1 MTDNQ
6 KSHRGPLVRAA
17 AAVCAA
23 GAAVAAT
30 ALVAK
35 TRSWLKQMETQPREF
50 ARQRWTLA
58 KASSAAAADTWRN
71 GNSAKEAES
80 VQKTESDK
88 VSVKPI
94 EKSARKQRARP
105 VTISQPAPPLDRS
118 AAQARMN
125 LRTPRIGRCQFPGL
139 HLSPAPM
146 PGTPT

>member
-1 MTDNQ
+1 MSGGLAGEDSLISPAVTFGVQESAVTDNQ

-80 VQKTESDK
+80 VQKTES
-88 VSVKPI
+88 V
-94 EKSARKQRARP
+94 
-105 VTISQPAPPLDRS
+105 PPTEPHAD
-118 AAQARMN
+118 
-125 LRTPRIGRCQFPGL
+125 
-139 HLSPAPM
+139 APM
-146 PGTPT
+146 AG